1 MVNFDRPLQE
11 QYYQSFSFLTSEKI
25 QIPKGVSDIEGTKI
39 LRDINGKILRD
50 INGKILGGMVDSDLR
65 IVSERGGVP
74 ARFKVKKM
82 TGNEF
87 QITIPEGIPTDAR

>member
-25 QIPKGVSDIEGTKI
+25 QIPKGVSDIEGT
-39 LRDINGKILRD
+39 KILRD